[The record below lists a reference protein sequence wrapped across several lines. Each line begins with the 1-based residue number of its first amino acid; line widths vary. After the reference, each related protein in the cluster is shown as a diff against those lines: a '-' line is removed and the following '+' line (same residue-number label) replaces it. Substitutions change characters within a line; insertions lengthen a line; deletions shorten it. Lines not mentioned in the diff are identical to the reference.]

1 MIRHHRKRLS
11 LVSLD
16 DSKGD
21 QHRDGRSVLIATFN
35 SGFRIVYKPRPL
47 AVAMHFQELLN
58 WLNDR
63 GAEPPLRTIRILDRG
78 VYGWIEFIA
87 PQGCGS
93 GDEVR
98 RFYARQGEYLAL
110 LYALE
115 ATDFHYENVIAV
127 GEHPIL
133 VDLETLFQPCIKD
146 RDQTINRV
154 YRDSVLCV
162 GLLPQRL
169 FASEQSDGIDLS
181 GLALPPVNPCPTQ
194 CSILRRLAQ
203 TRCD

>member
-1 MIRHHRKRLS
+1 MKSPRNIGCMNELRHGIMIRHHRKRLR

-78 VYGWIEFIA
+78 AYGWIEFIA

-133 VDLETLFQPCIKD
+133 VDLETFSSRASRIATKRSIECTGTLSCASGCC
-146 RDQTINRV
+146 RNACSRV
-154 YRDSVLCV
+154 SKAM
-162 GLLPQRL
+162 
-169 FASEQSDGIDLS
+169 ASI
-181 GLALPPVNPCPTQ
+181 
-194 CSILRRLAQ
+194 
-203 TRCD
+203 